1 MQGEEILEMF
11 YEQIERPRLSYHTKS
26 AESANRLT
34 HMIYHNPNPTA
45 ATRKQFIIQ
54 RYDSTY
60 GTVARSTSSTINKI

>member
-34 HMIYHNPNPTA
+34 HMIRLY
-45 ATRKQFIIQ
+45 IITQ
-54 RYDSTY
+54 IQQQQQGNSLSYNGMIAR
-60 GTVARSTSSTINKI
+60 TVQ